1 MQNKEPD
8 GQSNMLWAIALSMA
22 VLFIW
27 TEFFMP
33 KPQKPAVKTPA
44 EIAANSDPAG
54 APPTVS
60 GAADGAAPSVEA
72 ITSEAVAPEKGGRV
86 VVDTPSLKGSI
97 SLQGARIDDLTLSN
111 YHTTI
116 KPGSQP
122 VRLFSPASKP
132 NSYFSEHGWIAGKDA
147 GKVPTK
153 NTIWNAK
160 DGATLTPSTPLDL
173 SWDNGAGLL
182 FKRTISVD
190 ENYMFKIVDA
200 VENKTDKAVTL
211 YPYAR
216 IFRYGIP
223 EIEGFFIQHEGPIGV
238 VGEEGLQELT
248 YDDLLDPKESVNFE
262 RIKGGWLGFTDKY
275 WAATLIPDQTILY
288 QANLKLAGTQTP
300 TRKPSFQ
307 SDYVAEPITI
317 GAGQTNATTSHLFA
331 GAKKVSV
338 VEKYA
343 ETMGIDRFDLVIDWG
358 YFWFITKPLY
368 HLMGWLYELLGNFGL
383 SIIATTFIV
392 KLIFFPLA
400 NKGYESMARMKKLQP
415 EMEKLRERFKDDKE
429 RLQKAM
435 MELYQKE
442 KVNPMAGCLPILLQ
456 IPVFFALYKVV
467 FISLDMRH
475 APFFGWIQDLSA
487 PDPTSIFNLFGLLPL
502 EVPGFLLIGIWP
514 ILMGV
519 TMWLQMQLNP
529 PQPDPTQQMIFN
541 WMPVFFTFLLGTFA
555 SGLVIYWTVNN
566 VLSILQQ
573 YTIMKRQGA
582 DMHLMDNI
590 KKTVSAG
597 ARLVGLGRG
606 DNDSAKS

>member
-8 GQSNMLWAIALSMA
+8 GHTNMLWAIALSMA

-33 KPQKPAVKTPA
+33 KPEKTTAKSPT
-44 EIAANSDPAG
+44 EITATADPAG
-54 APPTVS
+54 NAPSVP
-60 GAADGAAPSVEA
+60 GAADGAVPTVADA
-72 ITSEAVAPEKGGRV
+72 ATDAVIPESGGRV
-86 VVDTPSLKGSI
+86 SIDTPSLKGSI
-97 SLQGARIDDLTLSN
+97 SLQGARIDDLTLSKYRETLKKN
-111 YHTTI
+111 S
-116 KPGSQP
+116 PP

-132 NSYFSEHGWIAGKDA
+132 DSYFAEHGWIAAQNTDKI
-147 GKVPTK
+147 PNK
-153 NTIWNAK
+153 NTIWTTT
-160 DGATLTPSTPLDL
+160 DGATLTATTPVELT
-173 SWDNGAGLL
+173 WDNGAGLV

-190 ENYMFKIVDA
+190 ENYMFKVLDT

-223 EIEGFFIQHEGPIGV
+223 KIEGFFIQHEGAISV

-248 YDDLLDPKESVNFE
+248 YDDLLDPKNSVKFE
-262 RIKGGWLGFTDKY
+262 NIQGGWLGFTDKY
-275 WAATLIPDQTILY
+275 WAATLIPDQSTRY
-288 QANLKLAGTQTP
+288 QTNISLAGPQTAA
-300 TRKPSFQ
+300 RKPSFQ
-307 SDYVAEPITI
+307 TDYVAEAVTI
-317 GAGQTNATTSHLFA
+317 AAGQSSSTTSHLFA
-331 GAKKVSV
+331 GAKKAAV

-368 HLMGWLYELLGNFGL
+368 HLMTWLYELLGNFGL
-383 SIIATTFIV
+383 AIIATTFLV
-392 KLIFFPLA
+392 KLVFFPLA

-415 EMEKLRERFKDDKE
+415 EMEKLRERYKDDKE
-429 RLQKAM
+429 RLQKGM
-435 MELYQKE
+435 MELYKKE

-487 PDPTSIFNLFGLLPL
+487 PDPTSLFNLFGLLPY
-502 EVPGFLLIGIWP
+502 EVPGFLLIGVWP
-514 ILMGV
+514 ILMGI
-519 TMWLQMQLNP
+519 TMWVQMQLNP

-566 VLSILQQ
+566 VLSFLQQ

-590 KKTVSAG
+590 KSKLAVVGRLIGLVRSKDG
-597 ARLVGLGRG
+597 AQ
-606 DNDSAKS
+606 S